1 MRHQGRLHDWN
12 DDKGFGF
19 VTPNGGGDRAFVH
32 IKAFSKRSRRPRDG
46 DVVTYATSRDA
57 KGRLQAT
64 DIRFA
69 ESRAQRARDD
79 RARPGMLA
87 PAFASVFFA
96 TILGAGLTGKLS
108 MLVTGAYAAMSAI
121 AFIAYGI
128 DKSAANAGRWRTPE
142 STLHAL
148 GLACGWPGAL
158 FAQRLFRHKSRK
170 QSFQTVF
177 WATVAVNL
185 AALIWMANGDGQGAI
200 AAWSQAR

>member
-1 MRHQGRLHDWN
+1 MRHQGRLHDWS

-32 IKAFSKRSRRPRDG
+32 IEAFSKRSRRPRDG

-69 ESRAQRARDD
+69 ESRAQTARDD

-108 MLVTGAYAAMSAI
+108 MLVTEAYAAMSAI

-148 GLACGWPGAL
+148 GLACGWPGA